1 MDCIGIVISAN
12 DASNALGSIVK
23 NVKGAHYQLIPVESQ
38 ISTSNCTRTQMLVQ
52 VIIAQQNSPKTV
64 NRAELNSTISK
75 LFLFIGNSQT
85 STDLGVLDV

>member
-38 ISTSNCTRTQMLVQ
+38 ISTSNCTRTLMLVQ
-52 VIIAQQNSPKTV
+52 VIIAQQNSPETGI
-64 NRAELNSTISK
+64 NRAEINSTISK
-75 LFLFIGNSQT
+75 
-85 STDLGVLDV
+85 